1 MTTWSEHYP
10 NERAPMKVCPL
21 CHREFEPKREQHKD
35 YCSRSCGATAKRQA
49 GTRSGRYPL
58 DTAEIEE

>member
-21 CHREFEPKREQHKD
+21 CHREFEPRREQQKAH
-35 YCSRSCGATAKRQA
+35 CSSACAATAKRQA
-49 GTRSGRYPL
+49 RALVSAHLHGERL
-58 DTAEIEE
+58 EH